1 MVGGPVTQGCLGQ
14 LGEQDDLNSC
24 NLFFLL
30 GLAQET
36 ADELFIVRGCVIL
49 RKFFDDILCKTP
61 L

>member
-30 GLAQET
+30 GLRAQET
-36 ADELFIVRGCVIL
+36 VR
-49 RKFFDDILCKTP
+49 
-61 L
+61 